1 MGRRTI
7 LLIAAI
13 AVAALG
19 TALVFMYANRA
30 EDMALK
36 GQAPVEVLVA
46 TAGIQSGTSGTAIS
60 EAGAVELKK
69 LPAASVPAGALSDL
83 TPVADLM
90 TLGSVF
96 EGQVLLQPMFG
107 SPQAASGGL
116 ALPEG
121 KMGVSV
127 QLSDPQRVAGF
138 VKPGSEV
145 AVFVTTAAEG
155 RGADASA
162 AETSLL
168 LERVQVV
175 AVGPST
181 VSSTTT
187 TSEEGTTNTEE
198 IPFAILTLALDQE
211 QAQKVILATST
222 AQIHFALL
230 GAASKTDDS
239 ASSTTTQTLLG

>member
-13 AVAALG
+13 VVAALG
-19 TALVFMYANRA
+19 TALVFLYANRA
-30 EDMALK
+30 EDLALQ

-46 TAGIQSGTSGTAIS
+46 TTGIQSGTSGSAIS

-69 LPAASVPAGALSDL
+69 LPAASVPTGALSDL

-107 SPQAASGGL
+107 TPQEASGGL

-127 QLSDPQRVAGF
+127 ELSDPQRVAGF

-155 RGADASA
+155 RGADSSA
-162 AETSLL
+162 AETRLL

-175 AVGPST
+175 AAGPST
-181 VSSTTT
+181 ISSTTT
-187 TSEEGTTNTEE
+187 TSEGTTETEE

-211 QAQKVILATST
+211 QAQRVILATST
-222 AQIHFALL
+222 AQLHVALL
-230 GAASKTDDS
+230 GAESETDAG
-239 ASSTTTQTLLG
+239 ASSTTTQTLLS